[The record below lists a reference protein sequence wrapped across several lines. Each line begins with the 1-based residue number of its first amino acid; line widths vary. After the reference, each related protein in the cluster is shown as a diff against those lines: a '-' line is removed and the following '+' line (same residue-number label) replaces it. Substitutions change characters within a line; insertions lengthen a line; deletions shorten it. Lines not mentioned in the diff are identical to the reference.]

1 MLFVTC
7 LDVCR
12 YRKKSGGLVDTL
24 GKMVRRQDYDSYTEL
39 EMHAELVRRAL
50 LCYNVILLYIVTMML
65 YVIHNNRCMVQVY
78 AECLL
83 LKAMLTVCED
93 ETLVSFVRAGL
104 KVRQCYISF
113 R

>member
-1 MLFVTC
+1 MI
-7 LDVCR
+7 R

-39 EMHAELVRRAL
+39 EMHAELVR
-50 LCYNVILLYIVTMML
+50 MML
-65 YVIHNNRCMVQVY
+65 FMMMLLTVTHNNRCMVQVY

-93 ETLVSFVRAGL
+93 ETLVSFVKAGL

-113 R
+113 K

>member
-39 EMHAELVRRAL
+39 EMHAELVRTAL
-50 LCYNVILLYIVTMML
+50 RCYML
-65 YVIHNNRCMVQVY
+65 HTITGAWCRCTPS
-78 AECLL
+78 ASC
-83 LKAMLTVCED
+83 
-93 ETLVSFVRAGL
+93 
-104 KVRQCYISF
+104 
-113 R
+113 

>member
-39 EMHAELVRRAL
+39 EMHAELVRTAL
-50 LCYNVILLYIVTMML
+50 
-65 YVIHNNRCMVQVY
+65 
-78 AECLL
+78 
-83 LKAMLTVCED
+83 
-93 ETLVSFVRAGL
+93 
-104 KVRQCYISF
+104 
-113 R
+113 